1 MKSMRII
8 VGLSAILS
16 VFMVL
21 SCGKDDDST
30 TGPDIVVP
38 SELIATWTYQSATI
52 NEIPVS
58 LGLVLGWEEGT
69 VSARF
74 TVDGDGTFVY
84 EELDSEDSVL
94 WTESGTIAISGNEA
108 TITITSDSEGPVD
121 PPDVM
126 SGTWALDGNEL
137 TLTTTMEG
145 LTVVLV
151 ATK

>member
-1 MKSMRII
+1 MKSIRIT
-8 VGLSAILS
+8 VGLFAILS
-16 VFMVL
+16 VFMVMG
-21 SCGKDDDST
+21 CGDDDDST
-30 TGPDIVVP
+30 TGPDVGIP

-58 LGLVLGWEEGT
+58 LGLVLGWDEGT

-74 TVDGDGTFVY
+74 TVDSDGTFVY
-84 EELDSEDSVL
+84 EELDSEDVVQ
-94 WTESGTIAISGNEA
+94 WTESGTFTVSGNNA
-108 TITITSDSEGPVD
+108 TITITSNDDGPVD

-137 TLTTTMEG
+137 TLTTIMEG